1 MEEVKR
7 FITDVITNTLT
18 FIKSVE
24 ESPAVIHNSHI
35 VSNVYKI
42 QLVLDVVQL
51 IDDSVK
57 PVQSKLVSL
66 LTQLV

>member
-51 IDDSVK
+51 IDGAIMSA
-57 PVQSKLVSL
+57 
-66 LTQLV
+66 